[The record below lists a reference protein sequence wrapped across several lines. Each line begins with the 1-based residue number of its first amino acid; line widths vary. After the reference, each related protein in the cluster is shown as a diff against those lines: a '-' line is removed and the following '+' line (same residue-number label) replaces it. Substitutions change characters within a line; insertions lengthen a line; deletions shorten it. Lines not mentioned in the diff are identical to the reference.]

1 MMLHVSF
8 LVLHLSE
15 NMAIR
20 CFPICILSLCFHR
33 TWLYLLRTKPVVSP
47 PKGTSDRRMYGAST
61 VRIRLKYDRATVN
74 LRKKFYLKSEIKS
87 LKVTGLQ
94 SLCLGVCPYDE
105 ENLEKDRHAYE
116 LPGRDYVNIG
126 LNIFMA

>member
-1 MMLHVSF
+1 MFLSWCYIFRKIWLSAAFPFVSLHCAFTV
-8 LVLHLSE
+8 
-15 NMAIR
+15 
-20 CFPICILSLCFHR
+20 PG
-33 TWLYLLRTKPVVSP
+33 LYLLRTKPVVSP
-47 PKGTSDRRMYGAST
+47 PGGTSDRRMYGAST

-94 SLCLGVCPYDE
+94 SLCFGVCPYDE

>member
-8 LVLHLSE
+8 MMLHLLKNVRS
-15 NMAIR
+15 
-20 CFPICILSLCFHR
+20 
-33 TWLYLLRTKPVVSP
+33 K
-47 PKGTSDRRMYGAST
+47 YGRVA
-61 VRIRLKYDRATVN
+61 VR

-94 SLCLGVCPYDE
+94 SLCFGVCPYDE
-105 ENLEKDRHAYE
+105 ENLEKNRHAYG
-116 LPGRDYVNIG
+116 LPGRDYVNID